1 MKPSKAYVNPIFVT
15 GIWHVGFLGVLLSV
29 LSSLNHETPKVD
41 HSART
46 PSDDGQIRPV
56 PLPEEG
62 EENARHASEK
72 RRFI

>member
-1 MKPSKAYVNPIFVT
+1 MKPSKAYVNPILVT

-29 LSSLNHETPKVD
+29 LSSLNQETPKVD

-46 PSDDGQIRPV
+46 RSDDGQIRPV

-62 EENARHASEK
+62 EENA
-72 RRFI
+72 